1 MSVTVILYEYPKA
14 HPDVLNWGDTLR
26 IPEIIQ
32 NPQSI
37 DWKFTR
43 HHNDGDENIEC
54 FGCHHKTGRLEA
66 TKFLEE
72 HKVDKL
78 VLWGAF
84 TKEFL
89 REIVQSM
96 DLADKIE

>member
-1 MSVTVILYEYPKA
+1 MITTVILYEYPKA

-32 NPQSI
+32 NPENI
-37 DWKFTR
+37 DWQFIRR
-43 HHNDGDENIEC
+43 HEDVVEEKIEC
-54 FGCHHKTGRLEA
+54 FGCHKSGRSEAIEFLAKT
-66 TKFLEE
+66 KI
-72 HKVDKL
+72 DKL

-89 REIVQSM
+89 REIVRSM
-96 DLADKIE
+96 DSADKIE